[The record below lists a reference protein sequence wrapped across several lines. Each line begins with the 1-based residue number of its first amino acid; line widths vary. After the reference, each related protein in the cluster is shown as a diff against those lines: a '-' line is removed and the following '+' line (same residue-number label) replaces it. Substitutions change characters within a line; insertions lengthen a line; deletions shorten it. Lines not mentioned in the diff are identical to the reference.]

1 MKFLIEI
8 DDEELNANIM
18 ADEGYESES
27 DITEEDI
34 YSYVSGLIG
43 VIHSNYE
50 IEIVED
56 WHYDK

>member
-8 DDEELNANIM
+8 DDEELYENIV
-18 ADEGYESES
+18 ADEGYETKEE
-27 DITEEDI
+27 ITEEDI

-50 IEIVED
+50 IDIVED
-56 WHYDK
+56 